1 VVRGR
6 QSPPSPVSAPGEQ
19 ARLAKTVKVQ
29 ELGGNLPWIRPSVP
43 GHGDVSKASA
53 GGFRRVGIFCSRG
66 SCLVLQGGS
75 KDTYCNGDCTL
86 VCHAAPVTLFLLFPG
101 AKVLCCKDD
110 NKTCAATGS
119 AHLYAMPPQLP
130 SSSFFQGLKS
140 SAARGT
146 QRLVLQRGMHSCM
159 PCRPSYP
166 LPPSRL
172 SQPPARSEV
181 GVVVILVTIT
191 PGIAID
197 WVAGRSHSPR
207 ARWLNVQSGQ
217 RKRLRRE
224 RCPCDRWY

>member
-1 VVRGR
+1 MAATWYGDD
-6 QSPPSPVSAPGEQ
+6 SPHL
-19 ARLAKTVKVQ
+19 ARLAHRVNRRGWRKRSKFKSWVATC
-29 ELGGNLPWIRPSVP
+29 LGSDRRFPGTATCPRPRLAGFGALESFVP
-43 GHGDVSKASA
+43 GAH
-53 GGFRRVGIFCSRG
+53 
-66 SCLVLQGGS
+66 
-75 KDTYCNGDCTL
+75 
-86 VCHAAPVTLFLLFPG
+86 
-101 AKVLCCKDD
+101 VLCCKGEA
-110 NKTCAATGS
+110 KTRTATGI